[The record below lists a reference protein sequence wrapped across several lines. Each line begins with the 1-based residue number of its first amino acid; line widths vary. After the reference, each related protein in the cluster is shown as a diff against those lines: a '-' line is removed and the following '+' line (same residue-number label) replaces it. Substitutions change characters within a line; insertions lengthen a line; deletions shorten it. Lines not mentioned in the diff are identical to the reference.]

1 MIIVCAVLVHKMGEE
16 EWSAYSRAG
25 RGTYFKFWPIGREL
39 FSKGTLKREGAL
51 IRGFTVVANF
61 PFCFGILIFS
71 VSNLILTL
79 FRNIAKSGYHHLEF
93 QNSLRNVITR
103 IILV

>member
-1 MIIVCAVLVHKMGEE
+1 MIIVCAVLVHRMGEG

-25 RGTYFKFWPIGREL
+25 RGTYFKFWPIGKEL

-51 IRGFTVVANF
+51 VRGFTVVANF

-71 VSNLILTL
+71 VSNLILTC
-79 FRNIAKSGYHHLEF
+79 LE
-93 QNSLRNVITR
+93 T
-103 IILV
+103 